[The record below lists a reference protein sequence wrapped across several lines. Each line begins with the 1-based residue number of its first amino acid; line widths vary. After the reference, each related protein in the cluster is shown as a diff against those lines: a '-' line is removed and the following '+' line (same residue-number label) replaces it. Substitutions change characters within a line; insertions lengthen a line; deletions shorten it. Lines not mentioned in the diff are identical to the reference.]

1 MGKKN
6 KEQRIADI
14 RVFSNVFEYE
24 HFSEEDNLK
33 EKWHSEIFRNNNPI
47 TLELACGKGEYSVG
61 LARRYPR
68 KNFIGVDLKGPR
80 IWVGAK
86 KALKHN
92 LENVRFLRAYI
103 DHLENF
109 FSKNEIDEI
118 WIIFPDPYLKKE
130 RKRLTSPKFL
140 NIYRRVMKPGGLI
153 HLKTDSE
160 TLFDYTIEVIRDEQ
174 CDLVEKIEDVY
185 RDSRNSELV
194 GIQTFYEKMHLEK
207 GKTIRYVSFR
217 L

>member
-33 EKWHSEIFRNNNPI
+33 DKWHSEIFRNQNPI

>member
-33 EKWHSEIFRNNNPI
+33 DKWHSEIFRNNNPI

-140 NIYRRVMKPGGLI
+140 NIYRRVMKPGGLV

-207 GKTIRYVSFR
+207 GKTIRYVSFK

>member
-33 EKWHSEIFRNNNPI
+33 DKWHSEIFRSQNPI

>member
-33 EKWHSEIFRNNNPI
+33 DKWHSEIFRNNNPI

>member
-33 EKWHSEIFRNNNPI
+33 DKWHSEIFRNQNPI
-47 TLELACGKGEYSVG
+47 TLELACGKGEYSIG